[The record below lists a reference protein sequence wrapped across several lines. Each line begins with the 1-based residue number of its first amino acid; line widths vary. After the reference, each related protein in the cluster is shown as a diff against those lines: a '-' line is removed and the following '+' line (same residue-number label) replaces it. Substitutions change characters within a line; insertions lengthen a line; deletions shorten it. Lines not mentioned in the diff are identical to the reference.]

1 MTQCS
6 MSVITVAMRKAY
18 TGFTLIELMIV
29 LVIGGILLG
38 LAVPSFYDSLR
49 RNRLTSEA
57 NNLITSFN
65 LARSEAINR
74 RNTVTVCPSSD
85 QETCTGGGW
94 EEGWIVL
101 DDNTDEVIRIY
112 APMKGDPTVDSTA
125 DSVQFTAAGFLNG
138 GAAVTIDMCVDAGEE
153 GRQINITATGRPNNV
168 TPYPTC

>member
-1 MTQCS
+1 MTRCS
-6 MSVITVAMRKAY
+6 VSGITVAMRKTY

-29 LVIGGILLG
+29 LLIGGILLG
-38 LAVPSFYDSLR
+38 LAVPSFNDSLR

-74 RNTVTVCPSSD
+74 RSTVTVCPSSD
-85 QETCTGGGW
+85 QATCTGEGW

-101 DDNTDEVIRIY
+101 DDNTNEVIRIY
-112 APMKGDPTVDSTA
+112 APMKGNPTIDSTA
-125 DSVQFTAAGFLNG
+125 ASVQYTAGGFLS
-138 GAAVTIDMCVDAGEE
+138 GAALTIDMCIDAGQE